1 MPFPVMKNITAAVVE
16 REDTRPSHYLR
27 HIFSFRIYAEIRLI
41 IGSYDFLSGFALF
54 FHTT

>member
-16 REDTRPSHYLR
+16 RQDTRPSHYLR

-41 IGSYDFLSGFALF
+41 IGSYDFLSGSALF